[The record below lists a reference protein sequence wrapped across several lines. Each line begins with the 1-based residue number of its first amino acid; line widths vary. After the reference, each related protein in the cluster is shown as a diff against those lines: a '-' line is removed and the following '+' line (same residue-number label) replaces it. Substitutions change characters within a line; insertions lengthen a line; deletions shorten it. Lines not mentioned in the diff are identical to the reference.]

1 MKNTGIILI
10 IAAVLSVMLCVHWAE
25 ARGNHRFNLDQK
37 WKQVQA
43 EEERQERQWKRI
55 ECEAEGVQG
64 NTGGA
69 KGTIQPSG
77 GRQRQSP

>member
-1 MKNTGIILI
+1 MKATGIISVIL
-10 IAAVLSVMLCVHWAE
+10 AVLCVMLCVHWAG
-25 ARGNHRFNLDQK
+25 ASGNHRFNLDQK

-43 EEERQERQWKRI
+43 EEERQERKWKRI
-55 ECEAEGVQG
+55 ECEAEGLQG

-77 GRQRQSP
+77 GRQRQIP